1 MPSATVN
8 KPRPSELLSRLTS
21 AEPEVKVRAL
31 REVKNQIIGNRTK
44 KLSFLKLGA
53 VSAVAGIL
61 ADSIDDVTEN
71 NNCNNTNN
79 ILVQSAAA
87 LGSFACG
94 FDAGVQA
101 VLDAGAFPNLLRLLA
116 NPNEKLDYIPNEDDC
131 SVNPVKV
138 VDAVARALRMIY
150 QSKLAPKYD
159 FLQQKNMEFLISLL
173 NSEKENVSGLGASII
188 TRSCETNLE
197 QKALFDAGILRKLN
211 SLLEGGS
218 LSQRD
223 ASLESLATIFRN
235 NPEVISKFA
244 GPEIG
249 RPLSSIIDLAK
260 DRYPRTRLLACMC
273 LIVIRN
279 ASPHF
284 LQDIGIKTKLIHI
297 LLELLDDPGQVGDE
311 APFAF
316 SSLIVQKED
325 LQKLALEANA
335 IDKLHH
341 HIKKGSLHPRRYEG
355 ILLALADMCS
365 KLESCRSKFLSLQ
378 VCQTKSSLGA
388 IQGFGLQWH
397 FSVVLNLVA
406 DALTDYNAGVRA
418 AACICLKSVTRSI
431 KNLSAGYFMNET
443 IVIPLVQLFLD
454 PSTSVQHGLYRWQQ
468 KSERPDTFPLLDVVW
483 VAALGATSNIVVDFT
498 TRKSIFVQ
506 CGGMKLLVQLAKS
519 MESSVRSNALW
530 ALKNFVFQ
538 ADNRLK
544 EGVFSEFTASLLSS
558 LIRDPEPSVQEQ
570 ALALVRNLVDGCI
583 NLIEFVFA
591 EDGLILGAIGRQLQC
606 ASKAEI
612 GIQGMYA
619 LCNVASGNEFHK
631 EAVMQLLVTQM
642 GDKNQ
647 SFVIKFLQSN
657 DSRLCTATVWTIVNL
672 TCPSSPGALGRLE
685 KLRNAGIVTQIKN
698 MVNDPCVDVKLRVRT
713 VLGQSMAFGD
723 N

>member
-53 VSAVAGIL
+53 VPAVAGIL
-61 ADSIDDVTEN
+61 ADSIDDVTDN
-71 NNCNNTNN
+71 NNCNNDSNNAIN

-116 NPNEKLDYIPNEDDC
+116 NPNE
-131 SVNPVKV
+131 KV

-316 SSLIVQKED
+316 SSLIAQKED

-355 ILLALADMCS
+355 ILLALDDMCS

-378 VCQTKSSLGA
+378 V
-388 IQGFGLQWH
+388 
-397 FSVVLNLVA
+397 LNLLA

-454 PSTSVQHGLYRWQQ
+454 PSTSVQ
-468 KSERPDTFPLLDVVW
+468 

-506 CGGMKLLVQLAKS
+506 CGGMKQLVQLAKS

-544 EGVFSEFTASLLSS
+544 EGVFSELTASLLSS

-631 EAVMQLLVTQM
+631 EAVMQLLFTQM

-672 TCPSSPGALGRLE
+672 TCPSSPGAPGRLE
-685 KLRNAGIVTQIKN
+685 KLRNAGIVSQIKN

>member
-1 MPSATVN
+1 MPSATIN

-31 REVKNQIIGNRTK
+31 RQVKNQIIGNRTK

-53 VSAVAGIL
+53 VPAVAGIL
-61 ADSIDDVTEN
+61 ADSIDDVTDN
-71 NNCNNTNN
+71 NNCNNDSNNTIN

-116 NPNEKLDYIPNEDDC
+116 NPNE
-131 SVNPVKV
+131 KV

-316 SSLIVQKED
+316 SSLIAQKED

-365 KLESCRSKFLSLQ
+365 KLESCRSKFLLLQ
-378 VCQTKSSLGA
+378 
-388 IQGFGLQWH
+388 
-397 FSVVLNLVA
+397 VLNLLA

-454 PSTSVQHGLYRWQQ
+454 PSTSVQ
-468 KSERPDTFPLLDVVW
+468 

-506 CGGMKLLVQLAKS
+506 CGGMKQLVQLAKS

-544 EGVFSEFTASLLSS
+544 EGVFSELTASLLSS

-631 EAVMQLLVTQM
+631 EAVMQLLFTQM

-672 TCPSSPGALGRLE
+672 TCPSTPGAPGRLE
-685 KLRNAGIVTQIKN
+685 KLRNAGIVSQIKN

>member
-53 VSAVAGIL
+53 VPAVAGIL

-79 ILVQSAAA
+79 FLVQSAAA

-116 NPNEKLDYIPNEDDC
+116 NPNE
-131 SVNPVKV
+131 KV

-173 NSEKENVSGLGASII
+173 NSEKETVSGLGASII

-218 LSQRD
+218 LSLRD
-223 ASLESLATIFRN
+223 ASLESLATVFRN

-316 SSLIVQKED
+316 SSLIAQKED

-335 IDKLHH
+335 IDKFHH

-378 VCQTKSSLGA
+378 
-388 IQGFGLQWH
+388 
-397 FSVVLNLVA
+397 VLNLVA

-454 PSTSVQHGLYRWQQ
+454 PSTSVQ
-468 KSERPDTFPLLDVVW
+468 

-506 CGGMKLLVQLAKS
+506 CGGMKQLVQLAKS

-544 EGVFSEFTASLLSS
+544 EGVFSELTASLLSS

-619 LCNVASGNEFHK
+619 LCNVASGNEFHR
-631 EAVMQLLVTQM
+631 EAVMQLLFTQM

-647 SFVIKFLQSN
+647 SFVVKFLQSN
-657 DSRLCTATVWTIVNL
+657 DSQLRTATVWTIVNL
-672 TCPSSPGALGRLE
+672 TCPSSPGAPCRLE
-685 KLRNAGIVTQIKN
+685 KLRNAGIVSQIKN

>member
-8 KPRPSELLSRLTS
+8 SRRPIELLSRLAS
-21 AEPEVKVRAL
+21 DEPEVKVRAL

-53 VSAVAGIL
+53 VPAVAGIL
-61 ADSIDDVTEN
+61 ADSADDVMDSNCDN
-71 NNCNNTNN
+71 NNVNN
-79 ILVQSAAA
+79 ILVQSATV

-101 VLDAGAFPNLLRLLA
+101 VLDAGAFLNLLRLLS
-116 NPNEKLDYIPNEDDC
+116 NSNE
-131 SVNPVKV
+131 KV
-138 VDAVARALRMIY
+138 VDAGARALRMIY

-159 FLQQKNMEFLISLL
+159 FLQRKNMEFLISLL
-173 NSEKENVSGLGASII
+173 NSENENVSGLGASII
-188 TRSCETNLE
+188 THSCKTSLE
-197 QKALFDAGILRKLN
+197 QKALFDAGILRKLD

-223 ASLESLATIFRN
+223 ASLESIAAIFKN

-249 RPLSSIIDLAK
+249 RPLSSVIDLVK

-279 ASPHF
+279 TSPHF
-284 LQDIGIKTKLIHI
+284 LQDLGIKTTLIHI
-297 LLELLDDPGQVGDE
+297 LLELLDDPGQVGYE

-316 SSLIVQKED
+316 SSLIAQRED
-325 LQKLALEANA
+325 IQKLALEANA

-341 HIKKGSLHPRRYEG
+341 HLQKGPLHPRHYEG

-378 VCQTKSSLGA
+378 V
-388 IQGFGLQWH
+388 
-397 FSVVLNLVA
+397 LNLVT
-406 DALTDYNAGVRA
+406 DALTDNSADVRT

-431 KNLSAGYFMNET
+431 KNLSAGHFMNEI

-454 PSTSVQHGLYRWQQ
+454 PSTSVQ
-468 KSERPDTFPLLDVVW
+468 
-483 VAALGATSNIVVDFT
+483 VAALGAICNVVVDFT
-498 TRKSIFVQ
+498 TRKSIFIQ
-506 CGGMKLLVQLAKS
+506 CGGIKQLVELAKS
-519 MESSVRSNALW
+519 MESAVRSNALW
-530 ALKNFVFQ
+530 ALKNFVFL

-544 EGVFSEFTASLLSS
+544 EDVFSELTASMLSS
-558 LIRDPEPSVQEQ
+558 LICDPEPCVQEQ
-570 ALALVRNLVDGCI
+570 ALALVRNLVDGYI
-583 NLIEFVFA
+583 NSIEFVFA
-591 EDGLILGAIGRQLQC
+591 EDGLILGAIGRQLQSS
-606 ASKAEI
+606 SKAEI

-631 EAVMQLLVTQM
+631 EAVMHQLFPQT

-647 SFVIKFLQSN
+647 SYMIKFLLSN
-657 DSRLCTATVWTIVNL
+657 DSQLRTATVWTIVNL
-672 TCPSSPGALGRLE
+672 TCPSSPGASGRLE
-685 KLRNAGIVTQIKN
+685 KLRNAGIVSQLKN
-698 MVNDPCVDVKLRVRT
+698 MVNDSCVDVKLRVRT
-713 VLGQSMAFGD
+713 VLGQSMGFGD

>member
-1 MPSATVN
+1 MPSAPTVN
-8 KPRPSELLSRLTS
+8 KHRPSELLSRLAS
-21 AEPEVKVRAL
+21 ADPEVKVRAL
-31 REVKNQIIGNRTK
+31 RELKNQIIGNRTK

-53 VSAVAGIL
+53 VPSVAGIL
-61 ADSIDDVTEN
+61 ADTIDEVTEN
-71 NNCNNTNN
+71 NNCNNNITNN
-79 ILVQSAAA
+79 ILVQSATA
-87 LGSFACG
+87 LGSFSCG

-101 VLDAGAFPNLLRLLA
+101 ALDAGAFPNLLRLLA
-116 NPNEKLDYIPNEDDC
+116 NPNEK
-131 SVNPVKV
+131 V
-138 VDAVARALRMIY
+138 VDAGARALRMIY
-150 QSKLAPKYD
+150 KSKLAPKYD

-188 TRSCETNLE
+188 TRSCETNVE

-223 ASLESLATIFRN
+223 ASLESLATVFRN

-273 LIVIRN
+273 LIDIRN

-284 LQDIGIKTKLIHI
+284 LQDIGIKTKIVHI

-316 SSLIVQKED
+316 SALIARKED
-325 LQKLALEANA
+325 LQKLALEVNA
-335 IDKLHH
+335 IDNLHH
-341 HIKKGSLHPRRYEG
+341 HLQKGSLHSRRFEG

-365 KLESCRSKFLSLQ
+365 KLESCRSKFLSL
-378 VCQTKSSLGA
+378 K
-388 IQGFGLQWH
+388 
-397 FSVVLNLVA
+397 VLNLVA
-406 DALTDYNAGVRA
+406 DALTDCNAGVRT
-418 AACICLKSVTRSI
+418 AACVCLKNVTRSI
-431 KNLSAGYFMNET
+431 KNLSAGYFMNEI

-454 PSTSVQHGLYRWQQ
+454 PSTSVQ
-468 KSERPDTFPLLDVVW
+468 
-483 VAALGATSNIVVDFT
+483 VAALGAVSNIVVDFR
-498 TRKSIFVQ
+498 TRKSVFVQ
-506 CGGMKLLVQLAKS
+506 CGGMKQLVQLTKS
-519 MESSVRSNALW
+519 MESAVRSNALW

-538 ADNRLK
+538 ADKRLK
-544 EGVFSEFTASLLSS
+544 EGVFSELTASLLSS
-558 LIRDPEPSVQEQ
+558 LICDPEPSVQEQ

-631 EAVMQLLVTQM
+631 EAVIQQLFTQM
-642 GDKNQ
+642 GNKNQ
-647 SFVIKFLQSN
+647 SFVIKFLQSK
-657 DSRLCTATVWTIVNL
+657 DSQLRTATIWTIVNL
-672 TCPSSPGALGRLE
+672 TCPSSPGAPGRLE
-685 KLRNAGIVTQIKN
+685 KLSNAGITSQIKN

-713 VLGQSMAFGD
+713 VLEQSMAFGD

>member
-1 MPSATVN
+1 MPSANVN
-8 KPRPSELLSRLTS
+8 NHGPSELLSRLAS
-21 AEPEVKVRAL
+21 ADPEVKVRAL

-44 KLSFLKLGA
+44 KLSFLKLGTVPA
-53 VSAVAGIL
+53 ITAIL
-61 ADSIDDVTEN
+61 ADSTNV
-71 NNCNNTNN
+71 NNCNSNTINN
-79 ILVQSAAA
+79 ILVQSAAV

-101 VLDAGAFPNLLRLLA
+101 VLDAGAFPHLLRLLE
-116 NPNEKLDYIPNEDDC
+116 NSNQ
-131 SVNPVKV
+131 KV
-138 VDAVARALRMIY
+138 VDAGARALRMIY
-150 QSKLAPKYD
+150 QSRLGPKYD

-173 NSEKENVSGLGASII
+173 NSQNENVSGLGASII
-188 TRSCETNLE
+188 THSCETSLE
-197 QKALFDAGILRKLN
+197 QKALFDAGILRNLK

-223 ASLESLATIFRN
+223 ASLESLSTIFKN
-235 NPEVISKFA
+235 NPEVISKFY

-249 RPLSSIIDLAK
+249 RPLSSVIDLAK

-279 ASPHF
+279 TSPHF
-284 LQDIGIKTKLIHI
+284 LQDLGIKTKLIHI

-316 SSLIVQKED
+316 SSLIAQKED

-341 HIKKGSLHPRRYEG
+341 HLQKGSLHPRRYEG

-365 KLESCRSKFLSLQ
+365 KLESCRSKFLSL
-378 VCQTKSSLGA
+378 K
-388 IQGFGLQWH
+388 
-397 FSVVLNLVA
+397 VLNLVT
-406 DALTDYNAGVRA
+406 DALTDDSTDVRI

-431 KNLSAGYFMNET
+431 KNLSAGYFMNEI

-454 PSTSVQHGLYRWQQ
+454 PSTSVQ
-468 KSERPDTFPLLDVVW
+468 
-483 VAALGATSNIVVDFT
+483 VAALGAISNIVVDFT

-519 MESSVRSNALW
+519 MEPVVRSNALW
-530 ALKNFVFQ
+530 ALKNFVFL

-544 EGVFSEFTASLLSS
+544 ENVFSEITASLLSS
-558 LIRDPEPSVQEQ
+558 LICDPEPSVQEQ
-570 ALALVRNLVDGCI
+570 ALALVRNLVDGC
-583 NLIEFVFA
+583 LKSIEFVFA
-591 EDGLILGAIGRQLQC
+591 EDGLILEAIGRQLRS

-619 LCNVASGNEFHK
+619 LCNVVSGNEFHK
-631 EAVMQLLVTQM
+631 EAVMHQLFPLTD
-642 GDKNQ
+642 DKNQ

-657 DSRLCTATVWTIVNL
+657 DNRLCVATVWTIVNL
-672 TCPSSPGALGRLE
+672 TCPSSRGASDRLE
-685 KLRNAGIVTQIKN
+685 KLCNAGIVSQMKN
-698 MVNDPCVDVKLRVRT
+698 MVNDPCVDVKVIIFL
-713 VLGQSMAFGD
+713 F
-723 N
+723 

>member
-8 KPRPSELLSRLTS
+8 KHRPSELLSRLAS
-21 AEPEVKVRAL
+21 ADPEVKVRAL
-31 REVKNQIIGNRTK
+31 RELKNQIIGNRTK

-53 VSAVAGIL
+53 VPSVACIL
-61 ADSIDDVTEN
+61 ADSIDEVTEN
-71 NNCNNTNN
+71 NNCDNSNTNN

-101 VLDAGAFPNLLRLLA
+101 VLDAGAFPSLLRLLA
-116 NPNEKLDYIPNEDDC
+116 NPNEK
-131 SVNPVKV
+131 V
-138 VDAVARALRMIY
+138 VDAGARALRMIY

-173 NSEKENVSGLGASII
+173 SCEKENVSGLGASII
-188 TRSCETNLE
+188 THSCATNLE
-197 QKALFDAGILRKLN
+197 QKALFDAGILRKLD

-249 RPLSSIIDLAK
+249 RPFSSIIDLAK
-260 DRYPRTRLLACMC
+260 DRHPRTRLLACMC

-284 LQDIGIKTKLIHI
+284 LQDIGIKTKIIHI

-316 SSLIVQKED
+316 SILIAQKED
-325 LQKLALEANA
+325 IQKLALEANA

-341 HIKKGSLHPRRYEG
+341 HLQKGSLHPRRFEG

-365 KLESCRSKFLSLQ
+365 KLESCRSRFLSLQ
-378 VCQTKSSLGA
+378 
-388 IQGFGLQWH
+388 
-397 FSVVLNLVA
+397 VLNLVA
-406 DALTDYNAGVRA
+406 DALTDYNSGVRT
-418 AACICLKSVTRSI
+418 AACVCLKSVTRSI
-431 KNLSAGYFMNET
+431 KNLSAGYFMNEI

-454 PSTSVQHGLYRWQQ
+454 PSSSVQ
-468 KSERPDTFPLLDVVW
+468 
-483 VAALGATSNIVVDFT
+483 VAALGAVSNIVVDFT
-498 TRKSIFVQ
+498 TRKSVFVQ
-506 CGGMKLLVQLAKS
+506 CGGMNQLVQLAKS

-544 EGVFSEFTASLLSS
+544 EGVFSELTASLLSN
-558 LIRDPEPSVQEQ
+558 LICDPEPSVQEQ

-591 EDGLILGAIGRQLQC
+591 EGGLILEAIGRQLQC
-606 ASKAEI
+606 SSKAEI

-631 EAVMQLLVTQM
+631 EAVIQQLFTQM
-642 GDKNQ
+642 DDKNQ

-657 DSRLCTATVWTIVNL
+657 DSQLRIATVWTIVNL
-672 TCPSSPGALGRLE
+672 TCPSSHGAPGRLE
-685 KLRNAGIVTQIKN
+685 KLHNAGITSQLKN

>member
-53 VSAVAGIL
+53 VPAVAGIL

-79 ILVQSAAA
+79 FLVQSAAA

-116 NPNEKLDYIPNEDDC
+116 NPNE
-131 SVNPVKV
+131 KV

-173 NSEKENVSGLGASII
+173 NSEKETVSGLGASII

-223 ASLESLATIFRN
+223 ASLESLATVFRN

-249 RPLSSIIDLAK
+249 RPWCSIIDLAK

-316 SSLIVQKED
+316 SSLIAQKED

-335 IDKLHH
+335 IDKFHH

-365 KLESCRSKFLSLQ
+365 KLESCRTEFLSLQ
-378 VCQTKSSLGA
+378 VC
-388 IQGFGLQWH
+388 F
-397 FSVVLNLVA
+397 FSGTNYLAQLIA
-406 DALTDYNAGVRA
+406 F
-418 AACICLKSVTRSI
+418 S
-431 KNLSAGYFMNET
+431 FM
-443 IVIPLVQLFLD
+443 F
-454 PSTSVQHGLYRWQQ
+454 
-468 KSERPDTFPLLDVVW
+468 TF
-483 VAALGATSNIVVDFT
+483 
-498 TRKSIFVQ
+498 
-506 CGGMKLLVQLAKS
+506 
-519 MESSVRSNALW
+519 
-530 ALKNFVFQ
+530 
-538 ADNRLK
+538 
-544 EGVFSEFTASLLSS
+544 
-558 LIRDPEPSVQEQ
+558 
-570 ALALVRNLVDGCI
+570 
-583 NLIEFVFA
+583 
-591 EDGLILGAIGRQLQC
+591 
-606 ASKAEI
+606 
-612 GIQGMYA
+612 
-619 LCNVASGNEFHK
+619 
-631 EAVMQLLVTQM
+631 
-642 GDKNQ
+642 
-647 SFVIKFLQSN
+647 
-657 DSRLCTATVWTIVNL
+657 
-672 TCPSSPGALGRLE
+672 
-685 KLRNAGIVTQIKN
+685 
-698 MVNDPCVDVKLRVRT
+698 
-713 VLGQSMAFGD
+713 
-723 N
+723 

>member
-1 MPSATVN
+1 
-8 KPRPSELLSRLTS
+8 
-21 AEPEVKVRAL
+21 
-31 REVKNQIIGNRTK
+31 
-44 KLSFLKLGA
+44 
-53 VSAVAGIL
+53 
-61 ADSIDDVTEN
+61 
-71 NNCNNTNN
+71 
-79 ILVQSAAA
+79 
-87 LGSFACG
+87 
-94 FDAGVQA
+94 QA

-116 NPNEKLDYIPNEDDC
+116 NPNE
-131 SVNPVKV
+131 KV

-173 NSEKENVSGLGASII
+173 NSEKETVSGLGASII

-223 ASLESLATIFRN
+223 ASLESLATVFRN

-316 SSLIVQKED
+316 SSLIAQKED

-365 KLESCRSKFLSLQ
+365 KLESCRTKFLSLQ
-378 VCQTKSSLGA
+378 
-388 IQGFGLQWH
+388 
-397 FSVVLNLVA
+397 VLNLVA

-431 KNLSAGYFMNET
+431 QKLSAGYFMNET

-454 PSTSVQHGLYRWQQ
+454 PSTSVQ
-468 KSERPDTFPLLDVVW
+468 

-498 TRKSIFVQ
+498 TSKSIFVQ
-506 CGGMKLLVQLAKS
+506 CGGMKQLIQLAKS

-544 EGVFSEFTASLLSS
+544 EGVFSELTASLLSS

-619 LCNVASGNEFHK
+619 LCNVASGNEFHR
-631 EAVMQLLVTQM
+631 EAVMQLLFTQM

-647 SFVIKFLQSN
+647 SFVVKFLQSN
-657 DSRLCTATVWTIVNL
+657 DSQLRTATVWTIVNL
-672 TCPSSPGALGRLE
+672 TCPSSPGAPCRLE
-685 KLRNAGIVTQIKN
+685 KLRNAGIVSQIKN
-698 MVNDPCVDVKLRVRT
+698 MVNDPCVDVKNSARAIYGFR
-713 VLGQSMAFGD
+713 GQLSMSVFIHYSEYKRQEILKQHNTLISATAFYSVEAVWELL
-723 N
+723 